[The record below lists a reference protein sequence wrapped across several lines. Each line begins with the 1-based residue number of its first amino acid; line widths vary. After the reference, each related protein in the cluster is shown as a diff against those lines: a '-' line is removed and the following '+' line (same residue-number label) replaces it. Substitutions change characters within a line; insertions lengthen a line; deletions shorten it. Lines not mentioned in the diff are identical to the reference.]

1 MPPLKEDYMKKF
13 FEKLKWNESLWFYI
27 MISPWIVGFLSFTL
41 GPMIYSI
48 YLSLSKWDLFQPP
61 QYIGLKNYIKLFTM
75 DDIFWKALYNTFYY
89 AIISVPLHLIIAT
102 GIAYMLNKKM
112 KGMRIYRTAFYLPSL
127 VPVVASSMLFAWI
140 FAPDTGILNQ
150 FLAFFGIDGP
160 AWLLDAAW
168 VKFSLVI
175 MSLWG
180 VGGGIV
186 LLLAGMR
193 GVPDEL
199 YEASEID
206 GAGKRQQFF
215 RITLPMLTPVLLFNL
230 IMGIIGG
237 LQTFAQVYIMTSG
250 GPNNASLMVV
260 PYLYDHAF
268 NFYNMGYGSALA
280 WALFAIIMILTLLVF
295 RSSSMWVY
303 YESEV
308 KS

>member
-13 FEKLKWNESLWFYI
+13 FEKPKWNESLWFYI

-127 VPVVASSMLFAWI
+127 VPVVASSMLFVWI

-215 RITLPMLTPVLLFNL
+215 RITLPMLTPVLFFNL

>member
-75 DDIFWKALYNTFYY
+75 DDIFWKAIYNTFYY

>member
-61 QYIGLKNYIKLFTM
+61 QYIGIKNYIKLFTR

>member
-215 RITLPMLTPVLLFNL
+215 RITLPMLTPVLFFNL

>member
-1 MPPLKEDYMKKF
+1 MKKF

-102 GIAYMLNKKM
+102 GIAYMLNKKV

>member
-1 MPPLKEDYMKKF
+1 MKKF
-13 FEKLKWNESLWFYI
+13 FEKPKWNESLWFYI

-127 VPVVASSMLFAWI
+127 VPVVASSMLFVWI

-215 RITLPMLTPVLLFNL
+215 RITLPMLTPVLFFNL

>member
-268 NFYNMGYGSALA
+268 NFYNMGYGSAVA